1 MKPVPLAPLG
11 TRLRLRQVYAAAV
24 GQREATGRNDGPY
37 VKECLKEIGLPEGHM
52 WCSAHVVRC
61 FRRAGFKVPGYGLAA
76 SWFTP
81 ARTIYKAD
89 APARPV
95 AHLGHGAMRHR
106 HEPLVTPQFGDVVGF
121 TWNSGRIK
129 HAGFLD
135 DEWVGRSSVYTN
147 EGNTNLAG
155 SRDGNGVWRNLRH
168 KRMIYVVARVA
179 Q

>member
-1 MKPVPLAPLG
+1 M
-11 TRLRLRQVYAAAV
+11 YAAAV
-24 GQREATGRNDGPY
+24 GQREVGYNAGPY

-61 FRRAGFKVPGYGLAA
+61 FRRAGFKVPPYGLAS

-81 ARTIYKAD
+81 ERTIYNAA

-95 AHLGHGAMRHR
+95 TELGQGAMRHR
-106 HEPLVTPQFGDVVGF
+106 NDPLVTPQPGDVVGF
-121 TWNSGRIK
+121 TWGAPRIK
-129 HAGFLD
+129 HVGFLD

-168 KRMIYVVARVA
+168 KRMIHVVARVA
-179 Q
+179 N